1 MISQASHNFLSKKGC
16 KFRHHEVE
24 ELEEREGQKKHKEHN
39 LSYLAD
45 YGYPND
51 LT

>member
-1 MISQASHNFLSKKGC
+1 MISQASHNFLSKKGASLDIM
-16 KFRHHEVE
+16 KLRNLRNVKDK
-24 ELEEREGQKKHKEHN
+24 KKHKEHN